1 MSYCLCECDPY
12 SFWDISYQQYM
23 EMSSIRRMAFLRSL
37 RLHLIEQKRKDKS
50 EKKFKEYLF
59 EKYIKGEK

>member
-50 EKKFKEYLF
+50 
-59 EKYIKGEK
+59 

>member
-1 MSYCLCECDPY
+1 MSYCLCESDPY

-50 EKKFKEYLF
+50 EKEFKEYLF